1 MSNNYRKSF
10 NLRNGVQVD
19 DDNFVVNSN
28 GLVGIGTSIPTE
40 FLDVRGNVKV
50 VGLVTTNN
58 LYAGIA
64 TVGFLTATQGLSVS
78 GVISATSFS
87 GSASGL
93 TDIYAIAVD
102 GWYIN
107 SGNISTSFN
116 VGIGTTNPQGNL
128 QIGTGITFNSNGNAS
143 YSGIISALTFSGKL
157 SGNVTGDLY
166 STGIST
172 FSVLKVGTA
181 ITATNGIIT
190 ATTFSGNL
198 SGNVTGNVTGNAT
211 GLSGNPNINVGIL
224 TASKIIADVIEVPNT
239 GITTISQLLH
249 VGTGGTAFAALNSG
263 KIGIGTALP
272 TSELQIRK
280 TSGSLLEVVSDSGQ
294 SRVSIGQSVGVG
306 KSTAVLRFG
315 NESKTF
321 DIINNDTGNIN
332 LILHGGSSGVGTGRF
347 AWIYGQDFSELASL
361 TYGGKFGIGITN
373 PSNNLH
379 VVGTSTVTGNA
390 YFGNDVSI
398 NGNLTVTSFTLPSV
412 ISNTNLNN
420 NSGVST
426 FYDLN
431 AYHNI
436 TATNIGIGTTLPI
449 SSLDARSQIALIGN
463 LGINTNTAK
472 SVLDVNGV
480 ALFNTIGIGTTNPL
494 NIEYN
499 GISVIDRTI
508 GVHDTAIVI
517 KNTSMIL
524 DQGVLVGIGTTV
536 ARSAIDFSDAG
547 KGEYPQQCF
556 MLPPRLTNA
565 QRSGLSTVAG
575 AFIFNLDEGKFQ
587 GYTGIA
593 WTDFH

>member
-181 ITATNGIIT
+181 ITASNGIIT

-224 TASKIIADVIEVPNT
+224 TASKIIADIVEVPNT

-263 KIGIGTALP
+263 RIGIGTALP

-280 TSGSLLEVVSDSGQ
+280 SSGSLLEVVSDSGQ
-294 SRVSIGQSVGVG
+294 SRISIGQSVGVG
-306 KSTAVLRFG
+306 KSTATLRFG
-315 NESKTF
+315 NTPKTF
-321 DIINNDTGNIN
+321 EIINNDTGNIN

-347 AWIYGQDFSELASL
+347 SWIYGQDFSDLASL
-361 TYGGKFGIGITN
+361 TYDGKFGIGITN

-379 VVGTSTVTGNA
+379 VVGTSTVTGDA

-593 WTDFH
+593 WTNFH

>member
-239 GITTISQLLH
+239 GITTISQLFH